1 MAQFRFS
8 RRHVLAAAAGC
19 IAAGGLANAKPR
31 IDIAQRKFLELERR
45 HGGRLGVCILNTV
58 TGQRLGH
65 RMEERFAMCSTF
77 KLPLAAMIL
86 RAADQGKLNLETFIA
101 YSKADMLAHA
111 PVTEANLPKGGM
123 TIRELAEAA
132 QKQSDNPAAN
142 LLLKQ
147 IDGPTG
153 LTQCLRALGD
163 QITRVDRFEPEMNHV
178 ILGDDRD
185 TTSPAAMAAT
195 LTKILTGDVLAPSSR
210 NILIQW
216 MIETTTGTKRLRA
229 GFPKDWRAGDKTGT
243 GFDEVSGKCN
253 DVALAWP
260 PGKPP
265 LIITAYFN
273 TAGPADGIR
282 DQDQAVLAAVGRLAA
297 DWIS

>member
-1 MAQFRFS
+1 
-8 RRHVLAAAAGC
+8 
-19 IAAGGLANAKPR
+19 
-31 IDIAQRKFLELERR
+31 
-45 HGGRLGVCILNTV
+45 
-58 TGQRLGH
+58 
-65 RMEERFAMCSTF
+65 
-77 KLPLAAMIL
+77 
-86 RAADQGKLNLETFIA
+86 
-101 YSKADMLAHA
+101 MLAHA

-147 IDGPTG
+147 IDGPAG

-178 ILGDDRD
+178 IPGDDRD